1 MNRVLRVAGRLA
13 LVLVPLGLGL
23 ALLLQAAGDRETLS
37 RREIAE
43 VPTAVRVITIEPVE
57 FTPSISTFGTV
68 EPVSVWRGVARVA
81 GEVEFVHEDL
91 QSGRL
96 IEAGTEIVRIDATDY
111 ELAEAQARAGLASA
125 EARLAEL
132 EMRASNIEASV
143 AIERRSLA
151 IGETDL
157 ERRRTLLA
165 RGTGSQLSVDQA
177 EEAMLQRRARL
188 QDLENQLK
196 LIPAQRRVQ
205 EAEASIAGGQ
215 LAEARRNIARTRIRM
230 PFDGRIQ
237 QVDAEPGQFAASGQV
252 LVVAEDISE
261 AEVTARL
268 PILQV
273 QPLVAQPLATL
284 IGADLTTS
292 QLDAFPRDLGL
303 SAELRLSVGSRT
315 YAWQATIRRMSFALE
330 PTTRTIGLVVGV
342 DEPYRRAVPGELPPL
357 VKDLFVEVVVSGRRL
372 EDALLVPREALRR
385 SDDGGWFVHLA
396 DVENRL
402 LQRPV
407 SIGGLFGN
415 VALVATG
422 LGAGDRVVVSDL
434 PFAIEGMKL
443 APIEDD
449 VLKARLR
456 RGQELAVR

>member
-1 MNRVLRVAGRLA
+1 MSRILRIAGRLA
-13 LVLVPLGLGL
+13 LVLIPLGLGL
-23 ALLLQAAGDRETLS
+23 ALLLQATGNREPLTI
-37 RREIAE
+37 REVAE
-43 VPTAVRVITIEPVE
+43 VVTTARVITIESVE
-57 FTPSISTFGTV
+57 FTPSISTFGSV

-81 GEVEFVHEDL
+81 GEVEFVHDDL
-91 QSGRL
+91 QPGRL

-132 EMRASNIEASV
+132 EMRAANLEASI

-157 ERRRTLLA
+157 ERRRTLLE
-165 RGTGSQLSVDQA
+165 RGTGSQIAVDQA

-196 LIPAQRRVQ
+196 LIPVQRQVQ
-205 EAEASIAGGQ
+205 EAEAVIAGGQ
-215 LAEARRNIARTRIRM
+215 LAEARRNIVHTRFKM

-237 QVDAEPGQFAASGQV
+237 DVDVEPGQFAANGQV

-273 QPLVAQPLATL
+273 QPLVARPLDTL
-284 IGADLTTS
+284 MGTDLTTS
-292 QLDAFPRDLGL
+292 RLDAVPRDLGL
-303 SAELRLSVGSRT
+303 SAELRLSVGGRT
-315 YAWQATIRRMSFALE
+315 FAWPAAIRRMSFALE

-342 DEPYRRAVPGELPPL
+342 EEPYRRAVPGELPPL
-357 VKDLFVEVVVSGRRL
+357 VKDLFVEIVVSGRRL
-372 EDALLVPREALRR
+372 DDALLVPREALSR
-385 SDDGGWFVHLA
+385 SGDRGWSVHLA
-396 DVENRL
+396 DAEDRL
-402 LQRPV
+402 VQRPV
-407 SIGGLFGN
+407 SIGGFFGN
-415 VALVATG
+415 VALVGAG
-422 LGAGDRVVVSDL
+422 LDPGDRVVVSDL

-443 APIEDD
+443 APREDD
-449 VLKARLR
+449 VLKTRLR
-456 RGQELAVR
+456 RGQEAAVR